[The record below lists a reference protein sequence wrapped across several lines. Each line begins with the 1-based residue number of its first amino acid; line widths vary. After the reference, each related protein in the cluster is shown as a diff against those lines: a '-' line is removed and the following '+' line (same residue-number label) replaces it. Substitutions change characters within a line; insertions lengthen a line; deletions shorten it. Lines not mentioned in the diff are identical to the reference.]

1 MIDAESLEVVSQTEV
16 QGTPHAVL
24 MKDEAPAF
32 QHDLLDFCSVNA
44 YLSLPYVGL
53 TPFIVTAV
61 RRGYDG
67 DSRSMKLKKSV
78 RELTLVGYYLE
89 PQAPYPSDYW
99 IYHAEQPLCEENASF
114 DRELSK
120 PGQLHI
126 LNSYPLVPSGQIDE
140 SGMPHQPIYTSGINR
155 FHNAEGL
162 RCDIVVASNPSIIGL
177 ACQAHK
183 VVYAIKFKSYSPYA
197 RKDPHN
203 PWPSEEPPLNPDGII
218 DVSLDT
224 YKHDDGDWLRF
235 MNAYGESAEI
245 THQQNHGTFEKAIQ
259 AIIEDA
265 DSGAVKEKVK
275 LKRLSAKHS
284 NGRCNAP
291 GAGGRSSR

>member
-1 MIDAESLEVVSQTEV
+1 MSKLRALSRNPYHGEIMIDAESLEVYSRAEA

-24 MKDEAPAF
+24 MKDEAPKF
-32 QHDLLDFCSVNA
+32 QHDLLDFCCENA

-53 TPFIVTAV
+53 TPYIVTAV

-78 RELTLVGYYLE
+78 RELTLVGNYLE

-183 VVYAIKFKSYSPYA
+183 VVYPIKFKSYLPYA
-197 RKDPHN
+197 RRDPHN

-218 DVSLDT
+218 DVALDT
-224 YKHDDGDWLRF
+224 YKHDDGELLRYI
-235 MNAYGESAEI
+235 NAYGKSAEI
-245 THQQNHGTFEKAIQ
+245 THQQNYGKFEKAIQ
-259 AIIEDA
+259 PIIEDA
-265 DSGAVKEKVK
+265 DSGALKEKVK
-275 LKRLSAKHS
+275 FKRLSA
-284 NGRCNAP
+284 
-291 GAGGRSSR
+291 